1 MALKTFEQIGR
12 GAPRSGVA
20 LALLITSL
28 VAIAPMPTHA
38 GAAAEAELS
47 LGTVVINQ
55 TRSAAGQEFY
65 RLFAAQWADY
75 SFGRAPSLRV
85 FELPSARFG
94 SQITIYMSNAKV
106 MQAFLP
112 FNHDRIRSLAAQAS
126 ALTAQRV
133 AEVQANALFG
143 SEPDLGPDEF
153 N

>member
-1 MALKTFEQIGR
+1 ML
-12 GAPRSGVA
+12 
-20 LALLITSL
+20 L
-28 VAIAPMPTHA
+28 VASMASMLPLSAQA
-38 GAAAEAELS
+38 GAADEAELS

-75 SFGRAPSLRV
+75 SFGRAPSLRI

-112 FNHDRIRSLAAQAS
+112 FNHDRIRALATQAS